1 MEVLKSV
8 GGLSPEVVGRFR
20 EPLGFMQL
28 ASGAYL
34 VFDRRGHAVYGVS
47 ADGDTSA
54 QLVAIGGE
62 EGRVIE
68 PSAFG
73 AAPDGTFAVADAP
86 GGRERVQLFRPN
98 GGFFNGFLVPGRA
111 GARVVLGSLTLNGVG
126 TLTYTGRSVVLSQP
140 DTGWLLTESGLAGT
154 PVRTMGQ
161 LRTTGHEDDRELH
174 LALNAGIPV
183 PEPSGGFYFVF
194 MAGAPAFRK
203 YDAQGHLLF
212 ERAIQGREIDPV
224 VAALPDRWPRR
235 AVNGTEVP
243 LVTPTIRTA
252 AVDESGRLW
261 VSFVVPFTYVYDVEG
276 EKIRTVQFQAAGDRK
291 SVV

>member
-8 GGLSPEVVGRFR
+8 GGLSPDVVGRFR

-126 TLTYTGRSVVLSQP
+126 TLT
-140 DTGWLLTESGLAGT
+140 
-154 PVRTMGQ
+154 
-161 LRTTGHEDDRELH
+161 
-174 LALNAGIPV
+174 
-183 PEPSGGFYFVF
+183 
-194 MAGAPAFRK
+194 
-203 YDAQGHLLF
+203 
-212 ERAIQGREIDPV
+212 
-224 VAALPDRWPRR
+224 
-235 AVNGTEVP
+235 
-243 LVTPTIRTA
+243 
-252 AVDESGRLW
+252 
-261 VSFVVPFTYVYDVEG
+261 
-276 EKIRTVQFQAAGDRK
+276 
-291 SVV
+291 